1 MMVKIWL
8 EMLLI
13 EMMLRRLF
21 KVGWSIFKKVFK
33 INRQIVEL
41 VKAKI
46 GPIKAM
52 AMEVGLLHK
61 TCCLSKVDFVDEF
74 IIGERPIQ
82 MYKYL
87 STY

>member
-1 MMVKIWL
+1 
-8 EMLLI
+8 MLLT

-33 INRQIVEL
+33 IKRQIVEL

-52 AMEVGLLHK
+52 AIHMTFG
-61 TCCLSKVDFVDEF
+61 LSKFEFVEKF
-74 IIGERPIQ
+74 ILD
-82 MYKYL
+82 K
-87 STY
+87 T

>member
-1 MMVKIWL
+1 M
-8 EMLLI
+8 
-13 EMMLRRLF
+13 
-21 KVGWSIFKKVFK
+21 FK

-61 TCCLSKVDFVDEF
+61 TCCLSKVDFADEF

-82 MYKYL
+82 IRTNILVLTKTFMIH
-87 STY
+87 